1 MEIAIFGANGST
13 GRLLTSTALKAGHSV
28 TALVRKPL
36 SFPYLKS
43 VHVIEGSAF
52 DPIAVA
58 ATVTDADV
66 VFTALG
72 AKSPFR
78 NENVLP
84 RAVPLIVAAMKQS
97 GVRRIIALGSAG
109 ARRDALLNQP
119 AWRRWIVQT
128 IIYNTVLKWPVREQ
142 IAQHEILSASGLDWT
157 MVLPPMLTNSQARG
171 TYRVDGD
178 ALPRR
183 AHSISRKDVADFM
196 FRQID
201 STEWLRKSVYISN

>member
-1 MEIAIFGANGST
+1 
-13 GRLLTSTALKAGHSV
+13 
-28 TALVRKPL
+28 
-36 SFPYLKS
+36 
-43 VHVIEGSAF
+43 
-52 DPIAVA
+52 VA
-58 ATVTDADV
+58 DADV

-109 ARRDALLNQP
+109 ARPDALTKQP

-128 IIYNTVLKWPVREQ
+128 VIYNTVLKWPVREQ

-157 MVLPPMLTNSQARG
+157 MVLPPVLTNARARG
-171 TYRVDGD
+171 TWRVDGD
-178 ALPRR
+178 ALPRH
-183 AHSISRKDVADFM
+183 ANSISRKDVADFM

-201 STEWLRKSVYISN
+201 SSEWLRKSVYISD

>member
-1 MEIAIFGANGST
+1 MDIAIFGANGAT
-13 GRLLTSTALKAGHSV
+13 GRLLTSVALKSGHSV
-28 TALVRKPL
+28 TALVRKPQ

-52 DPIAVA
+52 DPVAVA
-58 ATVTDADV
+58 ATVADADV

-109 ARRDALLNQP
+109 ARPDALTKQP

-128 IIYNTVLKWPVREQ
+128 VIYNTVLKWPVREQ

-157 MVLPPMLTNSQARG
+157 MVLPPVLTNARARG
-171 TYRVDGD
+171 TWRVDGD
-178 ALPRR
+178 ALPRH
-183 AHSISRKDVADFM
+183 ANSISRKDVADFM

-201 STEWLRKSVYISN
+201 SSEWLRKSVYISD